1 MIFYRYIINNNV
13 SSSFSEQVSGTM
25 KEKQKKDACA
35 HTQKR
40 VCLREIDL
48 NGKTEEDLCI
58 VKEK

>member
-1 MIFYRYIINNNV
+1 MIFYRYIINNV

-40 VCLREIDL
+40 VCLREID
-48 NGKTEEDLCI
+48 NGKTEEDLFA
-58 VKEK
+58 

>member
-48 NGKTEEDLCI
+48 NGKTEEDLFA
-58 VKEK
+58 